1 MWSGECAMKLKSLFQ
16 FVSIFLLVGCYTNTV
31 SELRNDPASFDGII
45 QVDRTP
51 EDTYR
56 ALREMARECLEQAPL
71 GTPVVSEGDFDSLIR
86 TGQIRQRM
94 TAQGVLLYMTVID
107 VSLNEQERTSLK
119 LYTMKGSKSIG
130 VHMPTKA
137 DLVRWINGNKK
148 CWAK

>member
-1 MWSGECAMKLKSLFQ
+1 MKLKSLFQ
-16 FVSIFLLVGCYTNTV
+16 FVSILLLVGCYTNTV

-51 EDTYR
+51 EDMYR
-56 ALREMARECLEQAPL
+56 VLREMARECLEQAPL
-71 GTPVVSEGDFDSLIR
+71 GTFVVSEGDFDSLIR

-107 VSLNEQERTSLK
+107 VSVNEQERTSLN
-119 LYTMKGSKSIG
+119 LYTMKGSKPIG
-130 VHMPTKA
+130 VHRPTKA
-137 DLVRWINGNKK
+137 DLVRWINGSKK